1 MKKIMPLQNNNNFH
15 IVSRWLFPSDFGG
28 IAMHNYYLQNIL
40 YENYRLSIYS
50 IYHEKSI
57 KQFYPY
63 SFNFINI
70 QRINRLQRYAKV
82 SLIKN
87 YVRFLIDRDISNKF
101 KNMLEGESGIIE
113 FMDIHTEGYKYL
125 KCRGCGQVAVNIRS
139 STPFGLLRKYY
150 TKSELSGVDTY
161 FAYKREKTCF
171 ELTDSI
177 TTPSIDLKE
186 RIIELYDID
195 EKKINVIPCL
205 LDTNHF
211 KFIHTEKTS
220 DEFIILHVGRFE
232 RAKGVETLIKAF
244 INLSKKFKNIKLINI
259 GEPRGLSLKKCMDLI
274 EKENLYNRIEFTG
287 FVNYDELPSHYAIAD
302 VVVVPSEIY
311 ESFSYTVAQAMACG
325 KPVIASE
332 IGGIPQTT
340 NYGNAGV
347 LFEPGNFDQLTDK
360 IEILYTNTELREEFG
375 RKARK
380 YIVDYCSIKSLK
392 SKYIEFYKSITT

>member
-1 MKKIMPLQNNNNFH
+1 MLLQERNNFH
-15 IVSRWLFPSDFGG
+15 IISRWLFPSDFGG
-28 IAMHNYYLQNIL
+28 IAMHNYYLHNIL
-40 YENYRLSIYS
+40 NENYRLSIYS
-50 IYHEKSI
+50 IYNENSI

-63 SFNFINI
+63 SLNFINI
-70 QRINRLQRYAKV
+70 QRINHLQRYAKV

-125 KCRGCGQVAVNIRS
+125 KCRGGGQVAVNIRS

-211 KFIHTEKTS
+211 KFIHTEKTN

-244 INLSKKFKNIKLINI
+244 INLSKKYKNIKLINI
-259 GEPRGLSLKKCMDLI
+259 GEPRGLSLKKCMDWI
-274 EKENLYNRIEFTG
+274 EKENLISRIEFTG

-311 ESFSYTVAQAMACG
+311 ESFSYTVAQGMACG
-325 KPVIASE
+325 KPVIASN
-332 IGGIPQTT
+332 IGGIPETL
-340 NYGNAGV
+340 NYGKAGLIFEPKNAAD
-347 LFEPGNFDQLTDK
+347 LFEKLEVMINDINK
-360 IEILYTNTELREEFG
+360 RKEIGE
-375 RKARK
+375 KARLYAESTFSFEVLK
-380 YIVDYCSIKSLK
+380 PVYLKFYQSLLK
-392 SKYIEFYKSITT
+392 